1 MARNILEDVLQVSRK
16 KRMKTMSLS
25 HFTESN
31 LVKPWQER
39 AARLATANICLTDI
53 EEQDTIQDLIIEEK
67 ESFAGLMDLVGND
80 EDVGMSSSPANVID
94 IFNEAM
100 ETGDEEARSNLSSYG
115 IELSELLEVGD
126 RSLRGKSSQSPGK
139 IDFKGKGK
147 VEKLYDAGNS
157 QSATSSPGFSH
168 ISIRFSRNQNIMK
181 ETIQYELQ
189 NV

>member
-1 MARNILEDVLQVSRK
+1 
-16 KRMKTMSLS
+16 MSLS
-25 HFTESN
+25 HFTELS

-53 EEQDTIQDLIIEEK
+53 EEQDTIQDLMIEEK

-115 IELSELLEVGD
+115 IELSELLDVGD

-139 IDFKGKGK
+139 IDYKQLQE
-147 VEKLYDAGNS
+147 EKLYDPGNS

-168 ISIRFSRNQNIMK
+168 ISIRFSRNQNSKK
-181 ETIQYELQ
+181 ELFWYEIQ
-189 NV
+189 NI

>member
-1 MARNILEDVLQVSRK
+1 
-16 KRMKTMSLS
+16 MSLS
-25 HFTESN
+25 HFTELS

-53 EEQDTIQDLIIEEK
+53 EEQDTIQDLMIEEK

-115 IELSELLEVGD
+115 IELSELLDVGD
-126 RSLRGKSSQSPGK
+126 RSLRGKSSQSPGM
-139 IDFKGKGK
+139 IDFKGKEK

-157 QSATSSPGFSH
+157 QSTTSSPGFSH

-181 ETIQYELQ
+181 EII
-189 NV
+189 